1 MITLAIAG
9 KPNSGKST
17 FFKASTLIDV
27 EIAPYPFTT
36 VSPNVG
42 ITHVRTKCVCKELL
56 GEFCGNCVQ
65 GERFIPVELI
75 DVAGLVK
82 DAHKGRGLGNEF
94 LDNLRRAES
103 IIHVVD
109 ASGSTDA
116 DGNIVNIGS
125 HDPVEDVA
133 FFEEE
138 IRMWVFGIIQRNWRK
153 VQRRIELEGAK
164 AERLLTEQLAGVG
177 ITETQMKAALSKTMK
192 TANGDVKNWDDDA
205 LKTLAT
211 HVVEESKKMLIAA
224 NKMDIAPKEFL
235 ERLKALDRIVI
246 PCSAEMELALRT
258 AAKNNIIKY
267 LAGDSDFEIIA
278 DVTNAQRAALERMRR
293 LLREFGSS
301 GVQECINRAVFDL
314 LDHIVVYPVEDENK
328 LCDSVGR
335 TLPDAFLMK
344 RGSTAR
350 DLAFAVH
357 TEIGQSFLYAVDART
372 KRRLS
377 ADYALKNNDVIKIV
391 HTR

>member
-1 MITLAIAG
+1 M
-9 KPNSGKST
+9 
-17 FFKASTLIDV
+17 
-27 EIAPYPFTT
+27 
-36 VSPNVG
+36 
-42 ITHVRTKCVCKELL
+42 
-56 GEFCGNCVQ
+56 
-65 GERFIPVELI
+65 
-75 DVAGLVK
+75 
-82 DAHKGRGLGNEF
+82 GNEF

>member
-1 MITLAIAG
+1 
-9 KPNSGKST
+9 
-17 FFKASTLIDV
+17 FKASTLVDV

-36 VSPNVG
+36 ISPNVG
-42 ITHVRTKCVCKELL
+42 ITHVRTRCVCKELL
-56 GEFCGNCVQ
+56 GDFCGNCVR
-65 GERFIPVELI
+65 GVRFIPVELI

-94 LDNLRRAES
+94 LDNLRRAEA

-116 DGNIVNIGS
+116 DGNIVGVGS
-125 HDPVEDVA
+125 HDPVEDVV

-138 IRMWVFGIIQRNWRK
+138 LRMWVFGIIQRNWRK
-153 VQRRIELEGAK
+153 VRRRVELEGEGAK
-164 AERLLTEQLAGVG
+164 IERLLTEQLAGVG
-177 ITETQMKAALSKTMK
+177 VSETQMKAALSKTVK
-192 TANGDVKNWDDDA
+192 AVGDDVKSWNDDA
-205 LKTLAT
+205 LKVLAA

-224 NKMDIAPKEFL
+224 NKMDIAPREFL
-235 ERLKALDRIVI
+235 ERLKRLDRIVI

-258 AAKNNIIKY
+258 AAKNNIIRY
-267 LAGDSDFEIIA
+267 LPGDPDFEIVA
-278 DVTNAQRAALERMRR
+278 SVTDAQRAALEKIRK
-293 LLREFGSS
+293 LLREFGGS

-314 LDHIVVYPVEDENK
+314 LDYIVVYPVEDENK
-328 LCDSVGR
+328 LCDSAGR

-377 ADYALKNNDVIKIV
+377 ADYVLRDGDVIKIV